1 MKHYLVAELNV
12 SNDNWVPSYLEN
24 VTRLVEQN
32 GGRYLARTPK
42 IEKLEGDRQIPNIF
56 AIIEFP
62 SKEAA
67 TSFYTS
73 AEYQPYLRAR
83 QQGASTAMVLVA
95 GEDIAISEEAL
106 PDQSSTK
113 RG

>member
-32 GGRYLARTPK
+32 GGRYLASTPK

-56 AIIEFP
+56 AIIEFNKP
-62 SKEAA
+62 CDVFK
-67 TSFYTS
+67 
-73 AEYQPYLRAR
+73 
-83 QQGASTAMVLVA
+83 V
-95 GEDIAISEEAL
+95 
-106 PDQSSTK
+106 
-113 RG
+113 